1 MIRTVIFD
9 IGNVLAGFA
18 WHEYYEKLGFDAA
31 MADRLGRATVLSGD
45 WNEYDRGCMSDE
57 AIVSLFVENDP
68 EIEAEIRQAVSSIT
82 GIMTHYGYAV
92 DWVKELKRKGYR
104 VLVLSNI
111 SRKILQE
118 CWLALDFLPYMDGGS
133 LSFQDKVLKPRPEIY
148 HLILDRYHLKAEE
161 CVFLDDMQMNVEA
174 AKRLGIHGICF
185 ENQAQAMEELKKMG
199 VE

>member
-92 DWVKELKRKGYR
+92 DWVKELKRIGYWYCLIYPGKYCR
-104 VLVLSNI
+104 NAGLHWI
-111 SRKILQE
+111 SSLI
-118 CWLALDFLPYMDGGS
+118 WMAGS
-133 LSFQDKVLKPRPEIY
+133 CLFRINCSSLCRRFTI
-148 HLILDRYHLKAEE
+148 
-161 CVFLDDMQMNVEA
+161 
-174 AKRLGIHGICF
+174 
-185 ENQAQAMEELKKMG
+185 
-199 VE
+199 

>member
-68 EIEAEIRQAVSSIT
+68 EIEAEIRQAVS
-82 GIMTHYGYAV
+82 
-92 DWVKELKRKGYR
+92 
-104 VLVLSNI
+104 LS
-111 SRKILQE
+111 
-118 CWLALDFLPYMDGGS
+118 
-133 LSFQDKVLKPRPEIY
+133 
-148 HLILDRYHLKAEE
+148 LIH
-161 CVFLDDMQMNVEA
+161 
-174 AKRLGIHGICF
+174 I
-185 ENQAQAMEELKKMG
+185 
-199 VE
+199 